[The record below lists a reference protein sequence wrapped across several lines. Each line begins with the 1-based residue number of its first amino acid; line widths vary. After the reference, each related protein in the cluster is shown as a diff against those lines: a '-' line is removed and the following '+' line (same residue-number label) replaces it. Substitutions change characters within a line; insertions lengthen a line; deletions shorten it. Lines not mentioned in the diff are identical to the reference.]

1 MPADRNL
8 VPIIEPSPAYG
19 PVVQSKSRHPNNM
32 QRCSR
37 GCAQSRDISG
47 ILGNLWL
54 DESDAE
60 HRTRCKQI
68 EEKQNLQAIDE
79 LRKEATQNN
88 RNIVAWK
95 AFAVPLHVPSR
106 PHTLCPLWQRSLL

>member
-8 VPIIEPSPAYG
+8 VPIIEPGPAHG
-19 PVVQSKSRHPNNM
+19 PVVQPKPRHPNNM

-37 GCAQSRDISG
+37 SCAESRDIPS
-47 ILGNLWL
+47 ILRNLWL
-54 DESDAE
+54 NESDAE

-68 EEKQNLQAIDE
+68 EEKAKPSGDHDE

-88 RNIVAWK
+88 RNGVAWK
-95 AFAVPLHVPSR
+95 AFAVPLKGPSR
-106 PHTLCPLWQRSLL
+106 PHRMCAT